1 MLYRPIQAAVS
12 GEQRRRR
19 RALAL
24 LLFAA
29 IALAGVV
36 ALIIASQ
43 QRQPDNPSHANT
55 PSRDLS
61 AAVAGVPDIAL
72 SAQVMPLSREEA
84 EQINALRQPDVIE
97 VTAAKGFTV
106 DEQWRADPRFGTA
119 VDCLTQA
126 VYYEAASEPDAGQR
140 AVAQVVLNR
149 VRHPA
154 FPNSVCGVVYQGS
167 HLPTGC
173 QFTFTCDGSL
183 ARQPSRG
190 GWARAR
196 RVALAALSGWVE
208 APVGLATNYHA
219 DYVVPYWAS
228 SLRKVRTVGR
238 HIFYTIG
245 GRGGS
250 IGAFSARYDLAGEL
264 PPMIK
269 TLQDQPLDLTGD
281 DAVTL
286 PGTITPS
293 PLLADELTR
302 RSAPHADTA
311 AALREEQSRLRA
323 DQEAGELQV
332 RGGDSRLIVD

>member
-1 MLYRPIQAAVS
+1 MMHQPIPTTAPLAL
-12 GEQRRRR
+12 RRRR
-19 RALAL
+19 RTAAL
-24 LLFAA
+24 LLVLAIMVAGGVALFVTLQQRPDRARGAA
-29 IALAGVV
+29 APRDLAPTAVAVPEIALDPQ
-36 ALIIASQ
+36 L
-43 QRQPDNPSHANT
+43 
-55 PSRDLS
+55 
-61 AAVAGVPDIAL
+61 
-72 SAQVMPLSREEA
+72 MPLSREEA
-84 EQINALRQPDVIE
+84 EQINALRQPDLVE
-97 VTAAKGFTV
+97 VVAAQGFTV
-106 DEQWRADPRFGTA
+106 SEQWRADPRFGTA

-149 VRHPA
+149 VRHPG
-154 FPNSVCGVVYQGS
+154 FPNNVCGVVYQGS

-208 APVGLATNYHA
+208 APVGLSTNYHA

-228 SLRKVRTVGR
+228 SLRKVRTIGR

-245 GRGGS
+245 GRGGAAS
-250 IGAFSARYDLAGEL
+250 AFTARYDFAAEL
-264 PPMIK
+264 PPVVT
-269 TLQDQPLDLTGD
+269 TLQAQPLDLTGD

-286 PGTITPS
+286 PMTIMPS
-293 PLLADELTR
+293 PLLADDPAR
-302 RSAPHADTA
+302 RGLPQADA
-311 AALREEQSRLRA
+311 AVTLRTEPSRLRA

-332 RGGDSRLIVD
+332 PGADSQLIVD